1 MKAEEIMAKKVLS
14 LPLNADISEAINIF
28 AYHNFKSIPIVDK
41 NKKLLGVVWQN
52 DLFRSNNNLHIVQEA
67 LSPVFLKTHKSTSSV
82 NIVRTFLQNP
92 KCSIIYIVD
101 DDEKLVGII
110 SKNDILNL
118 FLEGK
123 INTSSNLLSIQSLL
137 SINNEIPLIKAF
149 ESLHEGVVI
158 VDRDTKVIF
167 ANDAY
172 MRIIGVHPHHV
183 LNKKLSDIE
192 PKAKIINVLKT
203 GIPVF
208 ESKIKIESVGVTI
221 IANIN
226 PIIINNTIVGAISS
240 FFDITEIIDSAN
252 ELERIQIMNRY
263 LENELEKEI
272 TLPESFQAI
281 IGRSK
286 ELKTAMEIAA
296 RVAMTD
302 ANILILGESG
312 TGKELIAKAVHDSS
326 KRKDNP
332 FVKINC
338 SAIPENLI
346 ESELFGYEEGAFT
359 GARKRGKKGKIE
371 LSNKGT
377 LFLDEIGDM
386 PIFMQPK
393 LLRFLQE
400 KQYEKVGG
408 EITREVDVRII
419 AATNKDPENLIREGS
434 FRKDLYYRIN
444 TFTINLPPLRER
456 KVDVMDL
463 IDYYISYYNQQYEKK
478 TVCSNRCLDIF
489 LEYDWPGNVRELKN
503 VIEHS
508 VVLCDSDKITEEN
521 IPDYFNKLIHNK
533 PKTFNLPENNIKK
546 MKEMIS
552 KMEKDSIIQALNL
565 SDFNK
570 TKAMDLLGI
579 SRRAF
584 YNKLK
589 KYGIR

>member
-1 MKAEEIMAKKVLS
+1 MKAEEIMARKVLS
-14 LPLNADISEAINIF
+14 LPLNANIREAINIF
-28 AYHNFKSIPIVDK
+28 TYHNFKSIPIVDK
-41 NKKLLGVVWQN
+41 NNKLNGVVWQN
-52 DLFRSNNNLHIVQEA
+52 DLFRTNSNLHTVQEA
-67 LSPVFLKTHKSTSSV
+67 LSTIFLKIHKTTSSE

-92 KCSIIYIVD
+92 KCSLIYIVD
-101 DDEKLVGII
+101 DNEKLVGII

-123 INTSSNLLSIQSLL
+123 INTSSNLLSMQSLL
-137 SINNEIPLIKAF
+137 SVNNEISLINAF

-158 VDRDTKVIF
+158 VDRETKVIF

-208 ESKIKIESVGVTI
+208 ESKIRIESVGVTI

-226 PIIINNTIVGAISS
+226 PIVINNIIVGAISS

-252 ELERIQIMNRY
+252 ELERVQIMNRY

-272 TLPESFQAI
+272 TLPESFQSI

-286 ELKTAMEIAA
+286 KLKNAMEIAA

-326 KRKDNP
+326 KRKDKP

-359 GARKRGKKGKIE
+359 GARKKGKKGKIE
-371 LSNKGT
+371 LSDNGT

-386 PIFMQPK
+386 PLFMQPK

-408 EITREVDVRII
+408 EITKEVDVRII
-419 AATNKDPENLIREGS
+419 AATNKDPVNLIMEGS

-456 KVDVMDL
+456 KVDVIDL
-463 IDYYISYYNQQYEKK
+463 IEYYISYYNQQYEKN

-489 LEYDWPGNVRELKN
+489 LEYDWPGNVRELKH

-533 PKTFNLPENNIKK
+533 AKTFNLPENNIKK

-552 KMEKDSIIQALNL
+552 NMEKESIIQALNL

-589 KYGIR
+589 KYDIR